1 MKKYTGQEWAF
12 FRNRAGRIQFNSVC
26 RSCRN
31 RCKQSFRAEILSCR
45 RYESRKRRWET
56 PEIGTN
62 FPRLVETKKEYTKSQ
77 QNFTQSRC

>member
-45 RYESRKRRWET
+45 RYESRKQPPET
-56 PEIGTN
+56 QENRTD
-62 FPRLVETKKEYTKSQ
+62 FPRLVETEK
-77 QNFTQSRC
+77 

>member
-1 MKKYTGQEWAF
+1 MKKYTGQEWSF

-45 RYESRKRRWET
+45 RDESRKQPPET
-56 PEIGTN
+56 SETN
-62 FPRLVETKKEYTKSQ
+62 TDFQRLVETGK
-77 QNFTQSRC
+77 

>member
-1 MKKYTGQEWAF
+1 MKKYAGQEWSF

-45 RYESRKRRWET
+45 RYESRKQPPATSET
-56 PEIGTN
+56 NTD
-62 FPRLVETKKEYTKSQ
+62 FQRLVETGK
-77 QNFTQSRC
+77 

>member
-12 FRNRAGRIQFNSVC
+12 FRNRAGRMQFNSVC

-45 RYESRKRRWET
+45 RYESRKQPPET
-56 PEIGTN
+56 SETN
-62 FPRLVETKKEYTKSQ
+62 TDFQRLVETGK
-77 QNFTQSRC
+77 

>member
-12 FRNRAGRIQFNSVC
+12 FRNRAGRVQFNSVC

-45 RYESRKRRWET
+45 RYESRTKLRET
-56 PEIGTN
+56 QENGSD
-62 FPRLVETKKEYTKSQ
+62 FQRLVETGK
-77 QNFTQSRC
+77 

>member
-1 MKKYTGQEWAF
+1 MKKYTGQEWSF

-45 RYESRKRRWET
+45 RYESRKQPRKKQEK
-56 PEIGTN
+56 GAD
-62 FPRLVETKKEYTKSQ
+62 FPRLVETGK
-77 QNFTQSRC
+77 

>member
-1 MKKYTGQEWAF
+1 MKKYTGQEWSF

-45 RYESRKRRWET
+45 RYESRKQPPVTSET
-56 PEIGTN
+56 NTD
-62 FPRLVETKKEYTKSQ
+62 FQRLVEMEK
-77 QNFTQSRC
+77 

>member
-12 FRNRAGRIQFNSVC
+12 FRNRAGRVQFNSVC

-45 RYESRKRRWET
+45 RNESRKKLRET
-56 PEIGTN
+56 QENGSD
-62 FPRLVETKKEYTKSQ
+62 FQRLVETGK
-77 QNFTQSRC
+77 

>member
-12 FRNRAGRIQFNSVC
+12 FRNRAGRVQFNFVC

-45 RYESRKRRWET
+45 RYESRKQPLET
-56 PEIGTN
+56 QENGID
-62 FPRLVETKKEYTKSQ
+62 FPRLVEKGK
-77 QNFTQSRC
+77 

>member
-62 FPRLVETKKEYTKSQ
+62 YPRLVQTEKEYTKPQ
-77 QNFTQSRC
+77 QNFTQSRW

>member
-12 FRNRAGRIQFNSVC
+12 FRNRAGRVQFNFVC

-45 RYESRKRRWET
+45 RYESRKPPQET
-56 PEIGTN
+56 QENRTDS
-62 FPRLVETKKEYTKSQ
+62 PRIVETGK
-77 QNFTQSRC
+77 

>member
-12 FRNRAGRIQFNSVC
+12 FRNLAGRVQFNFVC

-45 RYESRKRRWET
+45 RYESRKQPLET
-56 PEIGTN
+56 QKDRTD
-62 FPRLVETKKEYTKSQ
+62 FPRFVETEK
-77 QNFTQSRC
+77 